1 MVLASLRRNDESV
14 GVPPRSQQT
23 AIMHATLVL
32 VQALVAYAQSDC
44 PRWESLS
51 ANVEVRHLGFETSTA
66 YRERAVQNYDEP
78 YYAALPSDLAEI
90 GSKLLNT
97 LDGFFDGCN
106 TLSRNVTF
114 VSDVFKTNRIP
125 HTTVG
130 HFELLSSIGEIQVR
144 ENNVFIFLMEYDDDH
159 SVGVQRVLSG
169 GGYIHNA
176 LPRGV
181 WELARQWELPV
192 EMRTRESRFL
202 LQNRFVKS
210 TLREA
215 EVLMKGQLID
225 LFHWGIHETICE
237 ALEVTRG
244 ILGAYVEIGVYKG
257 GSAATARMYM
267 AAAGIERNMSLID
280 TFQGFT
286 YDSIQD
292 SGDAAW
298 IGTHVVYPSPAAWIH
313 SVRNLLWSLN
323 LQQPA
328 FVLHKRDIVS
338 QELPRSLE
346 QIAVANIDCD
356 VFEAI
361 LASLEKVA
369 PRVPKGGV
377 LIMDDVLKLPD
388 LIGARAAMDLFLDT
402 AIGRN
407 FAKVYKRY
415 TIWLIK
421 LA

>member
-176 LPRGV
+176 LPRGHSTSC
-181 WELARQWELPV
+181 LGARWQ
-192 EMRTRESRFL
+192 
-202 LQNRFVKS
+202 
-210 TLREA
+210 
-215 EVLMKGQLID
+215 
-225 LFHWGIHETICE
+225 ICE